1 MKIYWSILTSKGY
14 PTKEDKLREEEEYL
28 RQLEK
33 IRLMLGAEKES
44 NKREEEFEVLV
55 DSIKRLYETVSIK
68 RADCE
73 EQIEN
78 AKAKIEAARE
88 EYERVTETG
97 KKIIDCN
104 MSIIEEFKCAQ
115 RETLEELLGIFYK
128 HNGDFTEKELKEL
141 VDSIKRLYE
150 TVSIKRADCEEQIEN
165 AKAKIE
171 AAREEYERVTE
182 TGKKIID
189 CNMSIIEEFKC
200 AQRETL
206 EELLGIFYKHNG
218 DFTEKE
224 LKELENLTMK

>member
-33 IRLMLGAEKES
+33 IRLMLGAEKEP

-55 DSIKRLYETVSIK
+55 DSVKKLHETVSIK

-97 KKIIDCN
+97 KKVIDCN
-104 MSIIEEFKCAQ
+104 MSIIEEFECAK
-115 RETLEELLGIFYK
+115 RETLEELLSIFYK
-128 HNGDFTEKELKEL
+128 HNGDFTEKE
-141 VDSIKRLYE
+141 
-150 TVSIKRADCEEQIEN
+150 
-165 AKAKIE
+165 
-171 AAREEYERVTE
+171 
-182 TGKKIID
+182 
-189 CNMSIIEEFKC
+189 F
-200 AQRETL
+200 
-206 EELLGIFYKHNG
+206 
-218 DFTEKE
+218 
-224 LKELENLTMK
+224 KELENLTMK

>member
-14 PTKEDKLREEEEYL
+14 PTREDKLREEEEYL

-33 IRLMLGAEKES
+33 IRLMLGAEKEP

-55 DSIKRLYETVSIK
+55 DSIKKLHETVSIK

-78 AKAKIEAARE
+78 AKAKIEAAHE

-104 MSIIEEFKCAQ
+104 MSIIEEFECAQ

-128 HNGDFTEKELKEL
+128 HNGDFTEKE
-141 VDSIKRLYE
+141 
-150 TVSIKRADCEEQIEN
+150 
-165 AKAKIE
+165 
-171 AAREEYERVTE
+171 
-182 TGKKIID
+182 
-189 CNMSIIEEFKC
+189 F
-200 AQRETL
+200 
-206 EELLGIFYKHNG
+206 
-218 DFTEKE
+218 
-224 LKELENLTMK
+224 KELENLITK

>member
-97 KKIIDCN
+97 KKVIDCN
-104 MSIIEEFKCAQ
+104 MSIIEEFGRAQ

-128 HNGDFTEKELKEL
+128 HNGDFTEKE
-141 VDSIKRLYE
+141 
-150 TVSIKRADCEEQIEN
+150 
-165 AKAKIE
+165 
-171 AAREEYERVTE
+171 
-182 TGKKIID
+182 
-189 CNMSIIEEFKC
+189 F
-200 AQRETL
+200 
-206 EELLGIFYKHNG
+206 
-218 DFTEKE
+218 
-224 LKELENLTMK
+224 KELENLTMK